1 MATTTGGFSSE
12 GLALEAK
19 TLELES
25 LSQKEAIE
33 IGEIAMDMGFARGL
47 GIAVEVRLKDWI
59 VFHASLPGS
68 DKENDSWIA
77 RKELERDGVG
87 LSLAHGSDKPT
98 CTATVT
104 LDAAGSASYEFL
116 IDGTATFDFNASWL
130 PDPERLKPS
139 VLHIG
144 TLVTIVEPASTILY
158 DWAVKSAEFA
168 PVVFD
173 PNVRSSVVGDRNK
186 YVAAVEKWVGISS
199 VVKLSD
205 DDISW
210 LYPDESMDEVA
221 KRWIAGGTSLVVVT
235 RGAHGIIGY
244 TEHGFEEVE
253 SAKVSVVDTVGA
265 GDTVGAIL
273 VEGIIKH
280 SVIGLQ
286 GHVLNA
292 VLHRAAIAAG
302 ITVSRAGAQP
312 PRLHEL
318 VEALDA

>member
-1 MATTTGGFSSE
+1 
-12 GLALEAK
+12 
-19 TLELES
+19 
-25 LSQKEAIE
+25 
-33 IGEIAMDMGFARGL
+33 
-47 GIAVEVRLKDWI
+47 
-59 VFHASLPGS
+59 
-68 DKENDSWIA
+68 
-77 RKELERDGVG
+77 
-87 LSLAHGSDKPT
+87 
-98 CTATVT
+98 

-116 IDGTATFDFNASWL
+116 IDGTATFDFNSSWL

-144 TLVTIVEPASTILY
+144 TLATIIEPGSSVLY
-158 DWAVKSAEFA
+158 DWAVKTAEFA

-173 PNVRSSVVGDRNK
+173 PNVRPSVLGDRDK
-186 YVAAVEKWVGISS
+186 YRAAVEKWVEIAS

-205 DDISW
+205 DDLAW
-210 LYPDESMDEVA
+210 LYPAESADEVA
-221 KRWIAGGTSLVVVT
+221 NRWLAGGAALVIVT
-235 RGAHGIIGY
+235 RGAQGIIGY
-244 TEHGFEEVE
+244 TQNGFEEVE
-253 SAKVSVVDTVGA
+253 SAKVTVIDTVGA

-280 SVIGLQ
+280 SVDGLQ
-286 GHVLNA
+286 GQVLNA

>member
-1 MATTTGGFSSE
+1 VCGEVLIDILPTGPVVG
-12 GLALEAK
+12 GGPANTAKALA
-19 TLELES
+19 
-25 LSQKEAIE
+25 
-33 IGEIAMDMGFARGL
+33 RL
-47 GIAVEVRLKDWI
+47 GYEVDFI
-59 VFHASLPGS
+59 DGISTDAFGVS
-68 DKENDSWIA
+68 A

-87 LSLAHGSDKPT
+87 LSLSLSSDKPT

-104 LDAAGSASYEFL
+104 LDSHGSASYEFL
-116 IDGTATFDFNASWL
+116 SDGTATFDFSHSWL

-144 TLVTIVEPASTILY
+144 TLVTIVEPAATVLHE
-158 DWAVKSAEFA
+158 WAIKTAEFA
-168 PVVFD
+168 PIVFD
-173 PNVRSSVVGDRNK
+173 PNVRSSVVGDRDK
-186 YVAAVEKWVGISS
+186 YRAAVEKWVGISS

-210 LYPDESMDEVA
+210 LYPDQSMDEVA
-221 KRWIAGGTSLVVVT
+221 KGWIANGVSLVVIT

-253 SAKVSVVDTVGA
+253 GAKVSVIDTVGA
-265 GDTVGAIL
+265 GDTVGAIV

-280 SVIGLQ
+280 SVNGLAGQ
-286 GHVLNA
+286 VLNA
-292 VLHRAAIAAG
+292 VLQRAAIAAG

>member
-1 MATTTGGFSSE
+1 MSIWVCGEVLIDVLPTGPVVG
-12 GLALEAK
+12 GGPANTAKALA
-19 TLELES
+19 
-25 LSQKEAIE
+25 
-33 IGEIAMDMGFARGL
+33 RL
-47 GIAVEVRLKDWI
+47 GHEVDFI
-59 VFHASLPGS
+59 DGISTDAFGVS
-68 DKENDSWIA
+68 A

-87 LSLAHGSDKPT
+87 LSLALVSDKPT

-104 LDAAGSASYEFL
+104 LDSAGSASYEFL
-116 IDGTATFDFNASWL
+116 IAGTATFDFADTWL

-144 TLVTIVEPASTILY
+144 TLVTIVEPASSILY
-158 DWAVKSAEFA
+158 QWAVTTSEFA
-168 PVVFD
+168 PIVFD
-173 PNVRSSVVGDRNK
+173 PNVRSSVVGDRDT
-186 YVAAVEKWVGISS
+186 YRAAVEKWVGISS

-205 DDISW
+205 DDLAW
-210 LYPDESMDEVA
+210 LYPAESMDEVA
-221 KRWIAGGTSLVVVT
+221 KRWITGGASLVVVT
-235 RGAHGIIGY
+235 RGANGIIGY

-253 SAKVSVVDTVGA
+253 GAKVSVVDTVGA
-265 GDTVGAIL
+265 GDTVGAIV

-280 SVIGLQ
+280 SVSGLQ
-286 GHVLNA
+286 GQVLNA

>member
-1 MATTTGGFSSE
+1 MCGEVLIDVLPTGPVVG
-12 GLALEAK
+12 GGPANTAKALA
-19 TLELES
+19 
-25 LSQKEAIE
+25 
-33 IGEIAMDMGFARGL
+33 RL
-47 GIAVEVRLKDWI
+47 GHDVDFIDGISTDAYGV
-59 VFHASLPGS
+59 S
-68 DKENDSWIA
+68 A

-87 LSLAHGSDKPT
+87 LSLSLTCDKPT

-116 IDGTATFDFNASWL
+116 IDGTATFDFSPSWL

-144 TLVTIVEPASTILY
+144 TLVTIVEPASSILF
-158 DWAVKSAEFA
+158 DWAVKTAEFA
-168 PVVFD
+168 PIVFD

-186 YVAAVEKWVGISS
+186 YRAAVEKWVGISS
-199 VVKLSD
+199 VIKLSD

-210 LYPDESMDEVA
+210 LYPDEAMDEVA
-221 KRWIAGGTSLVVVT
+221 KRWIANGASLVVVT
-235 RGAHGIIGY
+235 RGAKGIIGY
-244 TEHGFEEVE
+244 TEHGFEEVAG
-253 SAKVSVVDTVGA
+253 AKVTVVDTVGA

-280 SVIGLQ
+280 SVSGLYGQ
-286 GHVLNA
+286 VLNA

-318 VEALDA
+318 VEALDS

>member
-1 MATTTGGFSSE
+1 MSIWVCGEVLIDILPTGPVVG
-12 GLALEAK
+12 GGPANTAKALA
-19 TLELES
+19 
-25 LSQKEAIE
+25 
-33 IGEIAMDMGFARGL
+33 RL
-47 GIAVEVRLKDWI
+47 GYDVDFIDGI
-59 VFHASLPGS
+59 STDVFGVS
-68 DKENDSWIA
+68 A

-87 LSLAHGSDKPT
+87 LSLSLSSDKPT

-104 LDAAGSASYEFL
+104 LDSHGSASYEFL
-116 IDGTATFDFNASWL
+116 IDGTATFDFSHSWL

-144 TLVTIVEPASTILY
+144 TLVTIVEPAATVLY
-158 DWAVKSAEFA
+158 EWAIKTAEFA
-168 PVVFD
+168 PIVFD
-173 PNVRSSVVGDRNK
+173 PNVRSSVVGDRDK
-186 YVAAVEKWVGISS
+186 YRAAVEKWVGISS

-210 LYPDESMDEVA
+210 LYPDQSMDEVA
-221 KRWIAGGTSLVVVT
+221 KGWIANGVSLVVIT
-235 RGAHGIIGY
+235 RGANGIIGY
-244 TEHGFEEVE
+244 TEHGFEEIE
-253 SAKVSVVDTVGA
+253 GAKVSVIDTVGA
-265 GDTVGAIL
+265 GDTVGAVL

-280 SVIGLQ
+280 SVNGLTGQ
-286 GHVLNA
+286 VLNA

>member
-1 MATTTGGFSSE
+1 MSIWVCGEVLIDILPTGPVVG
-12 GLALEAK
+12 GGPANTAKALA
-19 TLELES
+19 
-25 LSQKEAIE
+25 
-33 IGEIAMDMGFARGL
+33 RL
-47 GIAVEVRLKDWI
+47 GHEVDLIDGI
-59 VFHASLPGS
+59 STDAHGVS
-68 DKENDSWIA
+68 A

-87 LSLAHGSDKPT
+87 LALSLSSDKPT

-104 LDAAGSASYEFL
+104 LDSHGSASYEFL
-116 IDGTATFDFNASWL
+116 IDGTATFDFAHSWL

-158 DWAVKSAEFA
+158 EWAVKTAEFA
-168 PVVFD
+168 PIVFD
-173 PNVRSSVVGDRNK
+173 PNVRTSVVGDRDK
-186 YVAAVEKWVGISS
+186 YRAAVEKWVGISS

-210 LYPDESMDEVA
+210 LYPDQSMDEVA
-221 KRWIAGGTSLVVVT
+221 KGWIANGVSLVVVT
-235 RGAHGIIGY
+235 RGAHG
-244 TEHGFEEVE
+244 FEEVE
-253 SAKVSVVDTVGA
+253 GAKVSVIDTVGA

-273 VEGIIKH
+273 VEGIVKH
-280 SVIGLQ
+280 SVNGLEGQ
-286 GHVLNA
+286 VLNA

>member
-1 MATTTGGFSSE
+1 MSIWVCGEVLIDILPTGPVVG
-12 GLALEAK
+12 GGPANTAKALA
-19 TLELES
+19 
-25 LSQKEAIE
+25 
-33 IGEIAMDMGFARGL
+33 RL
-47 GIAVEVRLKDWI
+47 GHNVDFIDGISTDAYGV
-59 VFHASLPGS
+59 S
-68 DKENDSWIA
+68 A

-87 LSLAHGSDKPT
+87 LALSLVSEKPT

-104 LDAAGSASYEFL
+104 LDAQGSASYEFL
-116 IDGTATFDFNASWL
+116 IDGTATFDFAASWL

-144 TLVTIVEPASTILY
+144 TLVTIVESASTVLF
-158 DWAVKSAEFA
+158 DWAVKCTELA
-168 PVVFD
+168 PIVFD
-173 PNVRSSVVGDRNK
+173 PNVRSSVVGDREK
-186 YVAAVEKWVGISS
+186 YRQAVEKWVSIAS

-210 LYPDESMDEVA
+210 LYADESMDEVA
-221 KRWIAGGTSLVVVT
+221 KRWIAGGASLVVVT
-235 RGAHGIIGY
+235 RGAKGIIGF
-244 TEHGFEEVE
+244 TEHGSEEVE
-253 SAKVSVVDTVGA
+253 SAKVTVVDTVGA

-273 VEGIIKH
+273 VEGIITH
-280 SVIGLQ
+280 SVNGLQ

-318 VEALDA
+318 VEALDN

>member
-1 MATTTGGFSSE
+1 MSIWVCGEVLIDVLPTGPVVG
-12 GLALEAK
+12 GGPANTAKALA
-19 TLELES
+19 
-25 LSQKEAIE
+25 
-33 IGEIAMDMGFARGL
+33 RL
-47 GIAVEVRLKDWI
+47 GHDVDFIDGISTDAYGV
-59 VFHASLPGS
+59 S
-68 DKENDSWIA
+68 A

-87 LSLAHGSDKPT
+87 VSLSLTSDKPT

-116 IDGTATFDFNASWL
+116 IDGTATFDFSPSWL

-144 TLVTIVEPASTILY
+144 TLVTIVEPASSIVF
-158 DWAVKSAEFA
+158 DWAVKTAEFA
-168 PVVFD
+168 PIVFD

-186 YVAAVEKWVGISS
+186 YRAAVEKWVGISS
-199 VVKLSD
+199 VIKLSD

-210 LYPDESMDEVA
+210 LYPDEAMDEVA
-221 KRWIAGGTSLVVVT
+221 KRWIANGASLVVVT
-235 RGAHGIIGY
+235 RGAKGIIGY
-244 TEHGFEEVE
+244 TEHGFEEVAG
-253 SAKVSVVDTVGA
+253 AKVTVVDTVGA

-280 SVIGLQ
+280 SVSGLYGQ
-286 GHVLNA
+286 VLNA